1 MKRFSIDSKYERS
14 IFSVIA
20 EILSLF
26 LFWCSGR
33 VELSNW
39 EVRLSSRKTVLTC
52 SLLPSISCVSVTYT
66 VSSPTESALTILYA
80 VLLLKMMDLII
91 AARTS
96 SISSMASSQSQLK
109 SFNKK
114 CFKLSGFCPSF
125 LFFIFSTLYS
135 NLFSLSLFKSDIMII
150 SLLTLLWPFNTKS
163 EMLMNLIQNL
173 KC

>member
-1 MKRFSIDSKYERS
+1 MKCFSIDSKYERS
-14 IFSVIA
+14 RFSVIA
-20 EILSLF
+20 EILSSF

-33 VELSNW
+33 AEFSNW
-39 EVRLSSRKTVLTC
+39 KVRLSSRKTVLTC
-52 SLLPSISCVSVTYT
+52 SLLPSITCVSVTYT

-80 VLLLKMMDLII
+80 VLLLKMTYLII
-91 AARTS
+91 LAARAS

-109 SFNKK
+109 FFNKK

-135 NLFSLSLFKSDIMII
+135 NLFSLSLFKSDII